1 MNQES
6 KKDKPILIINKGD
19 TVNNI
24 MIHMGDNYID
34 NRSVLKTAKNYLLKS
49 NIDYHI
55 ESMEFSDSMIYSNYS
70 PDILSKEYLNFI
82 FEKLIKIYNKNYFNF
97 KRNIPINLLLNILEN
112 DNIDVFC
119 LRIIISWSTDDQ
131 KEKLYDVLKDI
142 NAMDTY
148 ETSDGIY
155 LFFESYDE
163 IINNMF
169 YIKLNINSSMICY
182 TYEDYTLNIE

>member
-1 MNQES
+1 MSQKSRNN
-6 KKDKPILIINKGD
+6 PIIIIE
-19 TVNNI
+19 TNN
-24 MIHMGDNYID
+24 DNIILNITSLKNID
-34 NRSVLKTAKNYLLKS
+34 NKNILKAIKNYLLKKYV
-49 NIDYHI
+49 DYPI
-55 ESMEFSDSMIYSNYS
+55 KKLTFSESMIYDISNISY
-70 PDILSKEYLNFI
+70 SKEYLNEQFK
-82 FEKLIKIYNKNYFNF
+82 KLVKIYNNSNYFNF
-97 KRNIPINLLLNILEN
+97 NKNIPINLLLNILEN

-142 NAMDTY
+142 NVIDTY

-169 YIKLNINSSMICY
+169 YIQLNINSSMICY
-182 TYEDYTLNIE
+182 TYENYTLNVE